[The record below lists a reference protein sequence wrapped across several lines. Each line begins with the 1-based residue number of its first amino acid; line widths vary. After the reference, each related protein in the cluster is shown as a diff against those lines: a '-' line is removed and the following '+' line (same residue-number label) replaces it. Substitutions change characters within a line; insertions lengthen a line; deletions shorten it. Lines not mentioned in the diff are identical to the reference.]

1 MDSLPLNHL
10 GVSDR
15 EGTSD
20 NSVTLGTDFVAM
32 GNNVIN
38 ENQNLWISRARG
50 QKERSIWL
58 LRVGVQEREL
68 LCRKLGV

>member
-1 MDSLPLNHL
+1 MTSSSRDLPRRNLSLLYLLLWQVDSLPLNHL

-38 ENQNLWISRARG
+38 ENQKS
-50 QKERSIWL
+50 
-58 LRVGVQEREL
+58 VD
-68 LCRKLGV
+68 